1 VLVIA
6 FSTYVAL
13 AASFAAATN
22 QWHRRISLRTFTAVV
37 GCLLLIGSAARA
49 QTPANP
55 DVRRAEASRAD
66 LERLAADRELT
77 TPAEAEMLRDR
88 LKNGDFQPGDR
99 IVLRVQDEPTLTDTF
114 TVRTD
119 RTLLLPNLPAISL
132 QGVLHSELQD
142 LLTKKIAQYIK
153 NPDVQATSLIR
164 VAVLGNVNKPGFYH
178 LPAEMLASE
187 AIMSAGGPGGNADV
201 SKTTVRRNG
210 AEIIDRKHVATA
222 YARGATL
229 DELNIHSG
237 DEILVGEK
245 SGGARA
251 TLATVGVISGLLI
264 GIAAIG
270 RVF

>member
-1 VLVIA
+1 M
-6 FSTYVAL
+6 
-13 AASFAAATN
+13 
-22 QWHRRISLRTFTAVV
+22 
-37 GCLLLIGSAARA
+37 LLGSALRA
-49 QTPANP
+49 QTPAAPN
-55 DVRRAEASRAD
+55 VRSAEATRAE

-77 TPAEAEMLRDR
+77 TPTEAEMLRDR

-99 IVLRVQDEPTLTDTF
+99 VVLRVQDEPTLTDTF

-132 QGVLHSELQD
+132 QGVLHSELQEM
-142 LLTKKIAQYIK
+142 LTKKIAQYIK

-164 VAVLGNVNKPGFYH
+164 VAVLGTVNKPGFYH

-187 AIMSAGGPGGNADV
+187 AVMAAGGPGGNSDV

-210 AEIIDRKHVATA
+210 AEVIDRKHVADA

-245 SGGARA
+245 SGGAKA
-251 TLATVGVISGLLI
+251 TLATVGIISGLLF